1 MSETKDAATPAS
13 RTDRYELK
21 RKKRIQ
27 NVKTGGDMMM
37 YIGSAG
43 LIIPMIRKAKESQNS
58 IMGTCA
64 MGAGAVLA
72 IGLGNVASKILNK
85 TIDKAADFWE
95 DVKPSGPA
103 RKTEKKT
110 EDEGNG

>member
-1 MSETKDAATPAS
+1 
-13 RTDRYELK
+13 
-21 RKKRIQ
+21 
-27 NVKTGGDMMM
+27 MM
-37 YIGSAG
+37 YIGSAS
-43 LIIPMIRKAKESQNS
+43 LMIPMIRKAKESQNG

-72 IGLGNVASKILNK
+72 IGLGNAATKILNK
-85 TIDKAADFWE
+85 TIDNAIDFWE

-103 RKTEKKT
+103 EKTEKKT